1 MATFFMGHPKSTSE
15 SIEMYLLRIALLQEA
30 GEPVPVPRL
39 AQELS
44 VSPVSAN
51 EMCRKL
57 SEKHLVHYE
66 PYKGVSLT
74 RQGEEVSLRLLRHR
88 RLWEVFFVD
97 KLGFDPLHAEE
108 MACRFEHVTSD
119 QLADRLDK
127 FLGHPSHSPQ
137 YQPIPAPGSSRIKTE
152 VRPLTTLSIGMQ
164 GYVAHIDTDAA
175 TQKFLEDQ
183 GVRLGTTV
191 RVVAATADGPLLVDI
206 GGQRLSLSNTIAAH
220 VAITLRTTP
229 LPEVIT
235 ERC

>member
-1 MATFFMGHPKSTSE
+1 MATFFMGYHKSTSE

-57 SEKHLVHYE
+57 SEKHLVRYE

-97 KLGFDPLHAEE
+97 KLGFDPLQAEE

-119 QLADRLDK
+119 QLADHLDK
-127 FLGHPSHSPQ
+127 FLGHPTHSPQ
-137 YQPIPAPGSSRIKTE
+137 YQPIPARGGTLVTTE
-152 VRPLTTLSIGMQ
+152 LQPLTALSVGMRGQ
-164 GYVAHIDTDAA
+164 VARIDTDAA
-175 TQKFLEDQ
+175 TLKFLESQ
-183 GVRLGTTV
+183 GVQCGTIV
-191 RVVAATADGPLLVDI
+191 RVVAATANGPLLLDI
-206 GGQRLSLSNTIAAH
+206 DGQRLSLSNTIAAH
-220 VAITLRTTP
+220 VAIMQRPTP
-229 LPEVIT
+229 LSEAMT
-235 ERC
+235 